1 MRNWLL
7 AVLAIAL
14 LVEASSFS
22 AFQHSSGSGGVGSG
36 GGFLVI
42 AKENYASARVDI
54 QILPTSNSS
63 LGEVTRV
70 GFPNGTTKTLT
81 SELDFQLELQ
91 GTISLPAHWFFFG
104 TCGLAQAVRV
114 TYQKPVNASILPYS
128 SLFRVCLM
136 GAPTST
142 TSYYILNV
150 TGQAGISYEMWT
162 VTI

>member
-1 MRNWLL
+1 M
-7 AVLAIAL
+7 
-14 LVEASSFS
+14 
-22 AFQHSSGSGGVGSG
+22 
-36 GGFLVI
+36 I

-91 GTISLPAHWFFFG
+91 GTISLPAHLSLFIS
-104 TCGLAQAVRV
+104 TCGLAQAVHV
-114 TYQKPVNASILPYS
+114 TYQKPVNASVRPYS
-128 SLFRVCLM
+128 DFYRLCLIE
-136 GAPTST
+136 ASQST

-150 TGQAGISYEMWT
+150 TGQAEISYEMWT